1 MKSKILSSY
10 RKYRYK
16 AKESIKWRKNYFFLK
31 HSMNY
36 HRIMRMLFSTSKFI
50 ILIVSLLYILV
61 SSKMVLIT
69 DNHVPYLNINFC
81 AEYIAKNG
89 VLSTQITLTLIC
101 VSLIAL
107 ISNIENKYIYGERI
121 LDLAFPSKIIS
132 FKVVLFALFGTL
144 LINICFMLNNY
155 PFVHTMVVLLLT
167 VYLAIFILYRF
178 ATVFLNRGALRK
190 KLFFKY
196 YKSNL
201 LHMKKTKPIEPH
213 VSEALRK

>member
-1 MKSKILSSY
+1 MKSKILSFY

-16 AKESIKWRKNYFFLK
+16 AKESIKWRKDYFFLK

-36 HRIMRMLFSTSKFI
+36 HRIMRTLFSTSKFI

-81 AEYIAKNG
+81 TEYIAKNG

-107 ISNIENKYIYGERI
+107 ISNIVSSLN
-121 LDLAFPSKIIS
+121 DLKPES
-132 FKVVLFALFGTL
+132 
-144 LINICFMLNNY
+144 LIC
-155 PFVHTMVVLLLT
+155 VS
-167 VYLAIFILYRF
+167 IFITPPVTIII
-178 ATVFLNRGALRK
+178 A
-190 KLFFKY
+190 
-196 YKSNL
+196 
-201 LHMKKTKPIEPH
+201 
-213 VSEALRK
+213 